1 MTVDDITSLHR
12 LYLNCE
18 AERDAAVQELDLC
31 MANLVASEEKRRR
44 LAEQV
49 FLLVEQV
56 QGLTLQLAAAQG
68 R

>member
-1 MTVDDITSLHR
+1 MTVDDVSSLHR

-18 AERDAAVQELDLC
+18 HERDAAVQELDVCL
-31 MANLVASEEKRRR
+31 ANLTASEEKRRR
-44 LAEQV
+44 LTEQV

-56 QGLTLQLAAAQG
+56 QALELQLAAAQG